1 MILSASQLISELRI
15 LTVRRTIILACII
28 SAALLQNAE
37 AKRAPNLELKDLA
50 GKTGKIADLRG
61 SIAVVNFWAT
71 WCGPCREELPMLSQL
86 EKEYGPQ
93 RIRFVAISADEAK
106 DRKKVEGFLTS
117 DPLPMEVWLG
127 GNIEMLDRAD
137 LGNELPAT
145 LILDDKGEV
154 VARILGQA
162 REQDL
167 RRPLDWLLGGRT
179 GAPPAAVVK
188 HY

>member
-1 MILSASQLISELRI
+1 MAAASLN
-15 LTVRRTIILACII
+15 TGG
-28 SAALLQNAE
+28 
-37 AKRAPNLELKDLA
+37 AKRAPNLELKDLS
-50 GKTGKIADLRG
+50 GKTEKIADLRG

-71 WCGPCREELPMLSQL
+71 WCGPCREELPMLSRL

-93 RIRFVAISADEAK
+93 RVRFIAISADESK
-106 DRKKVEGFLTS
+106 DRHKVDGFLAAN
-117 DPLPMEVWLG
+117 PLAMDVWLG

-162 REQDL
+162 REEDL
-167 RRPLDWLLGGRT
+167 RRPLDWLLGGRAGT
-179 GAPPAAVVK
+179 APSPVVK